1 MQKNINYLTDLV
13 QQINFKNNFFEL
25 YINDDKKIIGII
37 GPSECSISKMLS
49 IETIF
54 QNILDLDFKIK
65 FSYEK
70 ILSYD
75 LEKLYSN
82 FSTFNTTS
90 NDEIEVNYY
99 IENIL
104 VRTSIIWDL
113 LAQICNIYWDKN
125 VSIDKIYYKTF
136 FNNNS
141 QGKKAKSFAI
151 KVNEYLT
158 QNDDDS
164 VDNANWKGNH
174 LYLKEMRNAMTHR
187 SSQNINSLTNFA
199 QNIRL
204 PFIYTLKRVIEDYH
218 QVFLFLDEIFVEIKR
233 TFIDE

>member
-1 MQKNINYLTDLV
+1 M
-13 QQINFKNNFFEL
+13 
-25 YINDDKKIIGII
+25 
-37 GPSECSISKMLS
+37 
-49 IETIF
+49 
-54 QNILDLDFKIK
+54 
-65 FSYEK
+65 
-70 ILSYD
+70 
-75 LEKLYSN
+75 
-82 FSTFNTTS
+82 
-90 NDEIEVNYY
+90 NYY

-125 VSIDKIYYKTF
+125 ISTDQIYYKTF

-158 QNDDDS
+158 QNDDDL
-164 VDNANWKGNH
+164 VDNAKWKGNH

-187 SSQNINSLTNFA
+187 SSQNINSFTNFA

-204 PFIYTLKRVIEDYH
+204 LFTYPLKRVIEDYH
-218 QVFLFLDEIFVEIKR
+218 QVHLFLNEIFVEIER